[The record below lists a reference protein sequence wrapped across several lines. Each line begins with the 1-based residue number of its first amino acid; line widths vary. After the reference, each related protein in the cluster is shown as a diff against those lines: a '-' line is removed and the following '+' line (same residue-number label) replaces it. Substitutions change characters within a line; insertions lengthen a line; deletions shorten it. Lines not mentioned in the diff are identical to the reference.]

1 MMSEVPTA
9 DMREKFGLTKN
20 WRYRWWEVN
29 YNEFPKCGGRFKWQ
43 VDLDG
48 RRKSYVMKIC

>member
-1 MMSEVPTA
+1 MSEVPTA